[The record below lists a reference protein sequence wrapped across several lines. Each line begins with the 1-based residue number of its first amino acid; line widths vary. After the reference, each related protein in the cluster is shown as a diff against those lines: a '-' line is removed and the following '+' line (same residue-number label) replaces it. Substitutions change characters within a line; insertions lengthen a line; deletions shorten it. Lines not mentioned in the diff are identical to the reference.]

1 MQFTARLYCR
11 KCKKVTPQ
19 RIYYAKVFSDYGE
32 VIFGHLCMG
41 ENYTSESGFCFN
53 FTEDHIKIRDY
64 NALVGMGRED
74 FPYEFDKDD
83 ENNL

>member
-1 MQFTARLYCR
+1 
-11 KCKKVTPQ
+11 
-19 RIYYAKVFSDYGE
+19 
-32 VIFGHLCMG
+32 MG